1 MIYVS
6 RHIYKITSILL
17 LLFSGILEFSTYG
30 AELKPNHFAPNITL
44 RDTNN
49 KLVFGKTI
57 LKEKPIIISFF
68 FVDCINCR
76 KEFPDLELINKKYGS
91 KIKLFLIAT
100 DKEGTDVVV
109 PYIEKMKITIDV
121 LIDKY
126 SDAAKDFSV
135 TQYPALFIINRD
147 SKLVYSSYG
156 YKKDNVSK
164 IEKIIEGLK

>member
-1 MIYVS
+1 MGNILSIKQLV
-6 RHIYKITSILL
+6 RILL
-17 LLFSGILEFSTYG
+17 LIFSLFVSNALNA

-44 RDTNN
+44 RNTNN

-91 KIKLFLIAT
+91 KIKMFLIAT
-100 DKEGTDVVV
+100 DKEGADVVV

-126 SDAAKDFSV
+126 SDAAKDFFV

-147 SKLVYSSYG
+147 GKLVYSSYG